1 MVKVYEVTELPFDKI
16 DGVVVFMRNDPMFYR
31 KQYFPTCSNLADV
44 QREGSNNNPQSIL
57 MPMIEKGINQYCAKF
72 NIARSPEEVFNDND
86 TSEILGTKGSRTEKN
101 RGCNARWVPSFSSWT
116 QKSL

>member
-16 DGVVVFMRNDPMFYR
+16 DDVVVFMRNDPMFYR
-31 KQYFPTCSNLADV
+31 KQYFPTCSNLADM
-44 QREGSNNNPQSIL
+44 QREGSNDNPQSIL

-86 TSEILGTKGSRTEKN
+86 RSAIFDKIYKEEMEQIVKGEYK
-101 RGCNARWVPSFSSWT
+101 
-116 QKSL
+116 